1 MSKHKHRPPVFP
13 QSPQSR
19 QTTTVQATAFQGP
32 LPPPEALEKFDRV
45 LPGLADRITKMAEG
59 YARDRWR
66 NGRTARWS
74 TILGQLFAFVVA
86 MTIILGGFY
95 LVLHDKSPE
104 GITAV
109 VATVAAIVTV
119 FIYGRRNP
127 PKE

>member
-1 MSKHKHRPPVFP
+1 
-13 QSPQSR
+13 
-19 QTTTVQATAFQGP
+19 
-32 LPPPEALEKFDRV
+32 LEKFDRI

-95 LVLHDKSPE
+95 LVLRGKSPE

-109 VATVAAIVTV
+109 VATVAAIVTAFV
-119 FIYGRRNP
+119 YVRRHQP